1 VVAVAKV
8 RGTAVNHFAATF
20 AGRIVKSLDQNV
32 SLISS
37 SERHAVETRWQR
49 VEVKDIA
56 FFTAL

>member
-1 VVAVAKV
+1 VTVA
-8 RGTAVNHFAATF
+8 RGTTVNHFAATF

-37 SERHAVETRWQR
+37 SARHAVETWWQR
-49 VEVKDIA
+49 EEGKDIA